1 MRLRVSLNTCHG
13 PGDQQ
18 RQANPRPSPRAASA
32 RAEGRHRC
40 VQRPLFHLPCTV
52 RDISDTGA
60 RLRID
65 GSINAPDKFDLIIEI
80 DGLEVPCE
88 VVSRKGSEISVR
100 FISPPCIK
108 APRRVQIVQALVPT
122 KPPTLRRQPKP
133 ATNS

>member
-1 MRLRVSLNTCHG
+1 MSPETSNDKPRAER
-13 PGDQQ
+13 
-18 RQANPRPSPRAASA
+18 RQA
-32 RAEGRHRC
+32 
-40 VQRPLFHLPCTV
+40 QRRRVLKGGIVAFNDHYSSLPCTV

-88 VVSRKGSEISVR
+88 VVSRKGSEIAVR
-100 FISPPCIK
+100 FISPPCMK

-122 KPPTLRRQPKP
+122 KTPTLRRQPKP
-133 ATNS
+133 VTNS